1 MMPRWTQHSANGM
14 GVQITDDVE
23 SMFELLEHIG
33 TGNYGE
39 VFKARVVATDALA
52 AVKVIKLEPGEHLDD
67 VLREVNFLR
76 DCQHEN
82 VVRYI
87 GCFIKRGP
95 VKGQRHV
102 WIAMEYC
109 GGGSVE
115 WCYKGLKGGLMEL
128 EIAVIVRECLKGL
141 AFLESCGKIHR
152 DIKCG
157 NILLTEDGEVKLAD
171 FGVSAQLTKTLTKR
185 KTFIGT
191 PYWMSPE
198 VITSEDKGTLYDSK
212 ADIWSLG
219 ITAIEMAE
227 CKPPMFDMHPM
238 RVLFMIAKLDP
249 PTLKN
254 SNPPWSLE
262 FRDFLRQCLE
272 KDPTMRPSAS
282 ELILHPF
289 VKSATA
295 GGLTVQRLI
304 QRTRYARKVRAEA
317 KFNLANLKLGPR
329 QLDDNDVDDE
339 DEDDQQ
345 FDPFTKKDENEA
357 VEEQEEIPDFNDED
371 PGRTIRPARKI
382 LSNAPQHKAFD
393 EANQIAD
400 NGVFEKGILSNSVAS
415 PLSPVFSAA
424 PESPANKLQQ
434 NLTLTHHD
442 IRKPVKKFRDTFKAL
457 RLCRLGIQITC
468 AECFG
473 DTLLFGTEQGLFA
486 YDSSLVDAKMMQLSN
501 RRYTQINYVEEFGI
515 IVSRSGKYDV
525 VAVHDVSGIRKFTR
539 RMKFEVETK
548 IKKIKESRGCHFF
561 SLSSCRNFHHLCIAM
576 GNSVLVM
583 RWAPFPFNK
592 FMKEKDVL
600 VSSKPTSLDLIE
612 TAPNENLL
620 FIGGSKTVFKSIDIR
635 TGDSEDVNVSEFSNA
650 KALGKC
656 VRGISFESTLVL
668 CYEKYGLISALGNDA
683 EDEMRSLTWRN
694 PMTFAAKLGSDHL
707 VAGSSTVVDVIN
719 IESGKTVHVFATKLD
734 KIRELRLLTCHG
746 NKLFLLAQEEKD
758 VRMKTKTSAKKHG
771 TSKPGTPASNSQAAS
786 HTDASDQDPSFVVER
801 ILDDK
806 MQSGRRIYLV
816 RWAGYSEEHDTWEP
830 PEAFTDFRTV
840 LKEYKSYKEEKLSK
854 LKKSNEKG
862 DNSKVDSHPASESSA
877 KRPYSEEHDLSNSEQ
892 PKKKALLDIDKEIG
906 ALPITFTHSYLLDE
920 LIPHIIATGVECIPR
935 KVRHLESWDPFI
947 ECIDSVS
954 SRFPGRTTE
963 AKDTNSYCVGL
974 KWRAGI
980 LNEATTNNHSFV
992 RMAVAREKCQ
1002 DAGRLVQLE
1011 VVNFKSYNGRQV
1023 IGPFDHFTS
1032 VIGPNGAGKS
1042 NLMDAVSFVLGIQSA
1057 HLRSA
1062 RLRDLVYANER
1073 DPNEERPGEASVT
1086 AVYEKSDGA
1095 VLRFSRIITATGS
1108 SEYRINNKSVAFS
1121 LYNSTL
1127 EAENILIK
1135 ARNFLVFQGDVEAV
1149 ASQSPKD
1156 LTRLIEQISGSL
1168 ELKTEYERL
1177 KTVLEKA
1184 TEASTVNFNK
1194 KRGINAEMKQVKE
1207 QKEEVERFQ
1216 KLLAQR
1222 TKQVVT
1228 MLVWRLF
1235 HMEAAVKHVQESI
1248 RAEKVAQTAV
1258 TAKLEGA
1265 EAALKESK
1273 KAMAVSMK
1281 ENLKSESKIKQLNAD
1296 IDEQKP
1302 EQLKF
1307 EEKLKH
1313 GAKKI
1318 AQAKDNLLKAEKSH
1332 EKQQSSIAELEKNLA
1347 NVAKAAQKFEAKAK
1361 KEASKGSDI
1370 AFDDESRA
1378 KYNSIRETA
1387 TSRTISDRQQL
1398 SALQR
1403 QMKTE
1408 SEDLKRKEETLQ
1420 EAKGKEA
1427 RLMDELALLEER
1439 KTTMG
1444 NNVTEI
1450 RSNLAN
1456 FKKKLDAMETDR
1468 RRLRTQESEKNEKL
1482 TEILGK
1488 LKDAH
1493 ADRNESDRDARNRK
1507 NLETLQS
1514 IFPGVKGRLIDL
1526 CKPTQRK
1533 YETAVATILGRN
1545 IDSIV
1550 VDTERTGIDC
1560 IQYMRDQRLGTATF
1574 LPLDTL
1580 TVKHINEKYRNFA
1593 KGARLA
1599 VDVIQVEAAYERAV
1613 QFACSDSLV
1622 CETLEVAKEVCWTR
1636 GQEVKAVTL
1645 DGTVLHKTG
1654 LMTGGQS
1661 SSSSKDS
1668 RRWEEKEIEAL
1679 RKAREVL
1686 MNDIAEIAKARRKL
1700 ANDDQL
1706 RSEISAAESKLN
1718 VALDFANT
1726 NKRKHASVQKE
1737 LDNLRSEIAAIEPA
1751 IAALSAELEEKTR
1764 QKQSLETRIFAVE
1777 DELFKSFCAE
1787 FKVANIRDF
1796 DEGYGSLE
1804 RELNEKRLE
1813 FETNQAQFSN
1823 QIAFEKNQAK
1833 ETESRIARLN
1843 DTIVTLEEEQ
1853 EEIQNAYNEHKGE
1866 VDAIIKKLDSFKE
1879 SLATSS
1885 AKFEERRKQVEA
1897 AKKTLTTL
1905 QKEMEG
1911 TLKGINGKQAQVDRL
1926 NAERLA
1932 IFRRCKLEEI
1942 ELPLSRGSLT
1952 SMSLE
1957 EIDAMPDGDQM
1968 EVDDDTQ
1975 MSSQEKSVAI
1985 LDSVTVDFSVLKREQ
2000 KQNGSD
2006 EAEIEFQENIKNLTS
2021 EIEKLAPNMRASEK
2035 FDDVEA
2041 KLRATADE
2049 FESARKEAKQAK
2061 DAFAEIKQ
2069 ERFKKFNNAFQHI
2082 SGKIDQIY
2090 KELTKSK
2097 TFPLGGNAYLT
2108 LEDSEEPYLDGVKF
2122 HTMPPMKRFRDMEQL
2137 SGGEKTVAALA
2148 LLFAIHSYRPAPFF
2162 VLDEVD
2168 AALDNANVAKVAN
2181 YIRSRA
2187 SDEFQFIVISLKS
2200 TFYERAQALVGIYK
2214 DQDENSSRVLTLRL
2228 EGLED

>member
-1 MMPRWTQHSANGM
+1 M
-14 GVQITDDVE
+14 
-23 SMFELLEHIG
+23 
-33 TGNYGE
+33 
-39 VFKARVVATDALA
+39 
-52 AVKVIKLEPGEHLDD
+52 
-67 VLREVNFLR
+67 
-76 DCQHEN
+76 
-82 VVRYI
+82 
-87 GCFIKRGP
+87 
-95 VKGQRHV
+95 
-102 WIAMEYC
+102 
-109 GGGSVE
+109 
-115 WCYKGLKGGLMEL
+115 
-128 EIAVIVRECLKGL
+128 
-141 AFLESCGKIHR
+141 
-152 DIKCG
+152 
-157 NILLTEDGEVKLAD
+157 
-171 FGVSAQLTKTLTKR
+171 
-185 KTFIGT
+185 
-191 PYWMSPE
+191 
-198 VITSEDKGTLYDSK
+198 
-212 ADIWSLG
+212 
-219 ITAIEMAE
+219 
-227 CKPPMFDMHPM
+227 
-238 RVLFMIAKLDP
+238 
-249 PTLKN
+249 
-254 SNPPWSLE
+254 
-262 FRDFLRQCLE
+262 
-272 KDPTMRPSAS
+272 
-282 ELILHPF
+282 
-289 VKSATA
+289 
-295 GGLTVQRLI
+295 
-304 QRTRYARKVRAEA
+304 
-317 KFNLANLKLGPR
+317 
-329 QLDDNDVDDE
+329 
-339 DEDDQQ
+339 
-345 FDPFTKKDENEA
+345 
-357 VEEQEEIPDFNDED
+357 
-371 PGRTIRPARKI
+371 
-382 LSNAPQHKAFD
+382 
-393 EANQIAD
+393 
-400 NGVFEKGILSNSVAS
+400 
-415 PLSPVFSAA
+415 
-424 PESPANKLQQ
+424 
-434 NLTLTHHD
+434 
-442 IRKPVKKFRDTFKAL
+442 
-457 RLCRLGIQITC
+457 
-468 AECFG
+468 
-473 DTLLFGTEQGLFA
+473 
-486 YDSSLVDAKMMQLSN
+486 
-501 RRYTQINYVEEFGI
+501 
-515 IVSRSGKYDV
+515 
-525 VAVHDVSGIRKFTR
+525 
-539 RMKFEVETK
+539 
-548 IKKIKESRGCHFF
+548 
-561 SLSSCRNFHHLCIAM
+561 
-576 GNSVLVM
+576 
-583 RWAPFPFNK
+583 
-592 FMKEKDVL
+592 
-600 VSSKPTSLDLIE
+600 
-612 TAPNENLL
+612 
-620 FIGGSKTVFKSIDIR
+620 
-635 TGDSEDVNVSEFSNA
+635 
-650 KALGKC
+650 
-656 VRGISFESTLVL
+656 
-668 CYEKYGLISALGNDA
+668 
-683 EDEMRSLTWRN
+683 
-694 PMTFAAKLGSDHL
+694 
-707 VAGSSTVVDVIN
+707 
-719 IESGKTVHVFATKLD
+719 
-734 KIRELRLLTCHG
+734 
-746 NKLFLLAQEEKD
+746 
-758 VRMKTKTSAKKHG
+758 
-771 TSKPGTPASNSQAAS
+771 
-786 HTDASDQDPSFVVER
+786 
-801 ILDDK
+801 
-806 MQSGRRIYLV
+806 
-816 RWAGYSEEHDTWEP
+816 
-830 PEAFTDFRTV
+830 
-840 LKEYKSYKEEKLSK
+840 
-854 LKKSNEKG
+854 
-862 DNSKVDSHPASESSA
+862 
-877 KRPYSEEHDLSNSEQ
+877 
-892 PKKKALLDIDKEIG
+892 
-906 ALPITFTHSYLLDE
+906 
-920 LIPHIIATGVECIPR
+920 
-935 KVRHLESWDPFI
+935 
-947 ECIDSVS
+947 
-954 SRFPGRTTE
+954 
-963 AKDTNSYCVGL
+963 
-974 KWRAGI
+974 
-980 LNEATTNNHSFV
+980 
-992 RMAVAREKCQ
+992 
-1002 DAGRLVQLE
+1002 GRLVQLE

-1216 KLLAQR
+1216 KLLTQR

-1258 TAKLEGA
+1258 TSKLEGA

-1302 EQLKF
+1302 EQLKY

-1332 EKQQSSIAELEKNLA
+1332 EKQQSSIVELEKNLA

-1361 KEASKGSDI
+1361 KEASKGSDV

-1427 RLMDELALLEER
+1427 RLMDELALLEQR

-1456 FKKKLDAMETDR
+1456 FKKELDTMETDR

-1599 VDVIQVEAAYERAV
+1599 VDVIQVEAAFERAV

-1751 IAALSAELEEKTR
+1751 SAALSAELEDKTR

-1833 ETESRIARLN
+1833 ETESRITRLN
-1843 DTIVTLEEEQ
+1843 DTIVTLQEEQ

-1897 AKKTLTTL
+1897 AKKTLAAL

-1975 MSSQEKSVAI
+1975 MSSQEKSVAL

>member
-33 TGNYGE
+33 TGKKLEADTTHNTAAHVLFLSYGE

-329 QLDDNDVDDE
+329 QLDNNDVDDE

-424 PESPANKLQQ
+424 PESPAN
-434 NLTLTHHD
+434 
-442 IRKPVKKFRDTFKAL
+442 TFKAL

-1456 FKKKLDAMETDR
+1456 FKKELDAMETDR

-1777 DELFKSFCAE
+1777 DQLFKSFCAE

-1911 TLKGINGKQAQVDRL
+1911 TLKGINGK
-1926 NAERLA
+1926 
-1932 IFRRCKLEEI
+1932 
-1942 ELPLSRGSLT
+1942 
-1952 SMSLE
+1952 
-1957 EIDAMPDGDQM
+1957 AMPDGDQM

-2000 KQNGSD
+2000 KQ
-2006 EAEIEFQENIKNLTS
+2006 
-2021 EIEKLAPNMRASEK
+2021 
-2035 FDDVEA
+2035 
-2041 KLRATADE
+2041 
-2049 FESARKEAKQAK
+2049 
-2061 DAFAEIKQ
+2061 
-2069 ERFKKFNNAFQHI
+2069 
-2082 SGKIDQIY
+2082 
-2090 KELTKSK
+2090 
-2097 TFPLGGNAYLT
+2097 
-2108 LEDSEEPYLDGVKF
+2108 
-2122 HTMPPMKRFRDMEQL
+2122 
-2137 SGGEKTVAALA
+2137 
-2148 LLFAIHSYRPAPFF
+2148 
-2162 VLDEVD
+2162 
-2168 AALDNANVAKVAN
+2168 
-2181 YIRSRA
+2181 
-2187 SDEFQFIVISLKS
+2187 
-2200 TFYERAQALVGIYK
+2200 
-2214 DQDENSSRVLTLRL
+2214 
-2228 EGLED
+2228 